1 VGSSLILPL
10 LQVADRQQDAS
21 QDATFPGF
29 PSWRYKSGE
38 REVGSAEMKAA
49 KWVGASTGGIVGKK
63 SYGGYGSR
71 EIVAPLT
78 L

>member
-1 VGSSLILPL
+1 
-10 LQVADRQQDAS
+10 
-21 QDATFPGF
+21 
-29 PSWRYKSGE
+29 
-38 REVGSAEMKAA
+38 MKAA

-63 SYGGYGSR
+63 GYGGYGSR